1 MPYHSYQVWGV
12 LLRLYHWS
20 LALSII
26 TLTVTGFYIHEPWAN
41 SLVEG
46 SGAWSMATF
55 RLIHFIAG
63 FVFTAAVLVR
73 FYLLLFGN
81 RHERAW
87 AFAPVTP
94 ANISNLF
101 QTLLFY
107 AYLKKHAEP
116 RLTHNALAGLFYLLT
131 FFFALGQL
139 LTGFALLYPE
149 SLAWQGMALKFFG
162 TQQQLRFIHYL
173 LMWYF
178 MFFAMMH
185 VYIVIWNDIQTK
197 EGLVS
202 SIFNGTK
209 FLPLGSRPKR

>member
-1 MPYHSYQVWGV
+1 MPYNRHHVWSV

-20 LALSII
+20 FALSII
-26 TLTVTGFYIHEPWAN
+26 TLTVTGYYIHAPWAN

-46 SGAWSMATF
+46 STTWPMATF

-63 FVFTAAVLVR
+63 FVFTSAVLVR
-73 FYLLLFGN
+73 FYLLIFGN
-81 RHERAW
+81 RHERFL
-87 AFAPVTP
+87 AFTPVTP
-94 ANISNLF
+94 GNIGNLIS
-101 QTLLFY
+101 TVLFY
-107 AYLKKHAEP
+107 GYLKKHPEP

-149 SLAWQGMALKFFG
+149 SLAWQGLALKFFG
-162 TQQQLRFIHYL
+162 TQQQMRFIHFL

-178 MFFAMMH
+178 IFFAMVH

-202 SIFNGTK
+202 SIFNGNK